1 MVRAPATTS
10 IERDNAVSLL
20 RELTTACALAATV
33 LLGLFSVIAAA
44 TIPGGQAN
52 PASAGTGTPASDT
65 QQTSSDDNGQLQPPS
80 AGQVSAGGGLPVAV
94 TGGSGH

>member
-10 IERDNAVSLL
+10 ADRDNAVALL

-33 LLGLFSVIAAA
+33 LLAAFTLIAAV
-44 TIPGGQAN
+44 TIPGGQSSS
-52 PASAGTGTPASDT
+52 ASTGTGTPASDS
-65 QQTSSDDNGQLQPPS
+65 QQTSSDDNSQLQPPT